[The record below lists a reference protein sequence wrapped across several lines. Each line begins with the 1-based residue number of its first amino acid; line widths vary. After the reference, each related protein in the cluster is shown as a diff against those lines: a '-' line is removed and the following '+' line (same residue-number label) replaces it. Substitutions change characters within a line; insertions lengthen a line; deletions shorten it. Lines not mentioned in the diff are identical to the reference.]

1 MIRRINIVVFAVCS
15 VLFVSAASQSVS
27 IKIATLAPEGS
38 AWMDG
43 MRAGAREIKERTDG
57 RVLFKFYGGGV
68 QGNDTAVLRKIRIG
82 QLHGAALT
90 GTALAGRYPD
100 LHVYGLPLMY
110 RSLDEVNFVRKQL
123 DETFIAGLYEHGLVS
138 FGFAGG
144 GFAELMSNLPVRS
157 LDDLSGQRFWVPEG
171 DKISA
176 QTMRALGVAPV
187 TLPMTDVLTGLQTGL
202 INIVGTSPVAAVV
215 LQWHTKV
222 KYATDVPL
230 AYLVGSLV
238 IERRVF
244 DRLSPEDQA
253 VVREVMG
260 RIYAE
265 FDIQSRFDN
274 EEAREA
280 LVNQGIQY
288 VPADPAEVAQ
298 WHHIVAE
305 TRGRLADEGVYPR
318 ERYDEVIELLEAYRA
333 SGASALAQ

>member
-90 GTALAGRYPD
+90 GTALAERYPD

-187 TLPMTDVLTGLQTGL
+187 TLPMTDV
-202 INIVGTSPVAAVV
+202 
-215 LQWHTKV
+215 
-222 KYATDVPL
+222 PL

-265 FDIQSRFDN
+265 FDVQSRFDN